1 MIKLLKFE
9 TLLSSVEQQENKR
22 KKKKNPPIPPKI
34 PPEIP
39 PKLLH
44 FFSEEVLEEFRRK
57 W

>member
-1 MIKLLKFE
+1 MIKLFKFK
-9 TLLSSVEQQENKR
+9 TLSSVEQENKR
-22 KKKKNPPIPPKI
+22 KRKKIPPIPPK
-34 PPEIP
+34 IP